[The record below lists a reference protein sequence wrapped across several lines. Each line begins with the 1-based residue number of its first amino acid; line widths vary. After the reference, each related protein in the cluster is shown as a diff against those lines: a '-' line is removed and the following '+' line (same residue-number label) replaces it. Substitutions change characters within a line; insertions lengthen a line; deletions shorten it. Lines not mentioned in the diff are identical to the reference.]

1 MLADSQFTSEGVL
14 DVPGEFVTGLV
25 DGAHA
30 AGALYLADE
39 VQSGYGRSGP
49 ALWRFALSGAT
60 PDIVTLGKP
69 MGAGYPIGAVVTRR
83 EIADVLARRYEYFST
98 FAATPAAAAAGH
110 AVLDVLQ
117 LSGLPER
124 AVGVGARLRERLREL
139 ADGEPL
145 LGEVRGVGLLAG
157 VDIRSD
163 GDAPSRAVAGK
174 LLELLV
180 EQRVLTG
187 LTGPRG
193 DVLKVRPPLVWES
206 THADL
211 FVERLSHA
219 LGELRARER

>member
-1 MLADSQFTSEGVL
+1 
-14 DVPGEFVTGLV
+14 
-25 DGAHA
+25 
-30 AGALYLADE
+30 
-39 VQSGYGRSGP
+39 
-49 ALWRFALSGAT
+49 
-60 PDIVTLGKP
+60 
-69 MGAGYPIGAVVTRR
+69 
-83 EIADVLARRYEYFST
+83 
-98 FAATPAAAAAGH
+98 
-110 AVLDVLQ
+110 VLDVLQ

-163 GDAPSRAVAGK
+163 GDAPSRVVAGE

-211 FVERLSHA
+211 FVERLSRA